1 MNARLPDPTPLLDPV
16 AVRQRVDARWQ
27 HDILPALQ
35 RYIEVPDAR
44 DRASATP
51 RRQPAHAGAAVRGA
65 RARWR

>member
-35 RYIEVPDAR
+35 RYIEVPAKSPMFDPEWA
-44 DRASATP
+44 
-51 RRQPAHAGAAVRGA
+51 AHGHLESLP
-65 RARWR
+65 